1 MTTPYPFQTGATLLS
16 SQMNSLSELPVR
28 SITASSTA
36 IATDRYSR
44 VIANGSAIT
53 YTLPSGVFE
62 AGQVVQ
68 FHNINSTAATI
79 AAGAGVTLNAAAG
92 TTVAQY
98 QAATI
103 YAAGTASFVMFE
115 SDGPATSTSG
125 LVRVAGGSF
134 TTATSVS
141 FPNDT
146 FTATYDNYVCMIRVD
161 TLTADATFSIRLRA
175 AGSDNTNS
183 DYWRVIAG
191 SQVSSTSWSAGEGDT
206 TPRYFLILNLLGPK
220 LTARTGMFQQQ
231 FNINQA
237 GNAYAYNDG
246 GGVFDATTSFDSA
259 SFISSV
265 ASSMTGSYN
274 VYGYSLS

>member
-1 MTTPYPFQTGATLLS
+1 MGANAQTTVPTFTASQVLTADQMNQSARTGVPVFADTTARDAAFGGTGEKTLAEGQLAYIEASNVVQYYDGATWGTVGPS
-16 SQMNSLSELPVR
+16 S
-28 SITASSTA
+28 
-36 IATDRYSR
+36 
-44 VIANGSAIT
+44 
-53 YTLPSGVFE
+53 
-62 AGQVVQ
+62 AG
-68 FHNINSTAATI
+68 
-79 AAGAGVTLNAAAG
+79 
-92 TTVAQY
+92 
-98 QAATI
+98 
-103 YAAGTASFVMFE
+103 
-115 SDGPATSTSG
+115 G

-191 SQVSSTSWSAGEGDT
+191 SQVSATSWSAGEGDT

-274 VYGYSLS
+274 VYGYTLS

>member
-1 MTTPYPFQTGATLLS
+1 MTTPYPFQAGATLTAA
-16 SQMNSLSELPVR
+16 QMNSLSELPVR
-28 SITASSTA
+28 SITANATALSTDA
-36 IATDRYSR
+36 YSR

-53 YTLPSGVFE
+53 YTLPSGVF
-62 AGQVVQ
+62 ASDQVIQ

-79 AAGAGVTLNAAAG
+79 SAGAGATLNAAAG

-103 YAAGTASFVMFE
+103 YASGTASFVMFE
-115 SDGPATSTSG
+115 SDVTAASTSG

-146 FTATYDNYVCMIRVD
+146 FTSTYDNYVCMIRVD
-161 TLTADATFSIRLRA
+161 SLTSDATFSIRLRA
-175 AGSDNTNS
+175 SGSDNTTG
-183 DYWRVIAG
+183 DYWRVISGTQTNA
-191 SQVSSTSWSAGEGDT
+191 TSWSAGEGDT
-206 TPRYFLILNLLGPK
+206 TPRYFLILNLLSPK
-220 LTARTGMFQQQ
+220 LSQRTGMFQQQ

-237 GNAYAYNDG
+237 GSAYAYNDG